1 MTANIGIIGAFY
13 PTPFWLPVL
22 ASSIALVMMPI
33 AYIAFFILQNKKSYL
48 GDAVNK
54 GLKGTVWNI
63 LLLLAI
69 LVVAAGAAVK
79 VLSLF

>member
-1 MTANIGIIGAFY
+1 MTANIGILGAFY

-33 AYIAFFILQNKKSYL
+33 AYIAFFILQNKRSYL
-48 GDAVNK
+48 GDEVAK

-69 LVVAAGAAVK
+69 LVVAAGAIVK
-79 VLSLF
+79 ILSLL